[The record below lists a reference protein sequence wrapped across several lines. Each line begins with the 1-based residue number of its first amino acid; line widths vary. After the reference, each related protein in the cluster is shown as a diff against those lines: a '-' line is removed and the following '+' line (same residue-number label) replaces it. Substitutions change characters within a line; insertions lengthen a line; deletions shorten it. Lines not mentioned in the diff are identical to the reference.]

1 VYYDTWVTSFV
12 RNVDLPPP
20 PAKLHVVISE
30 DHNTYSVMSSQFVP
44 CRFQGNIKMDLE
56 ETGCE
61 GMDWI
66 HLAQHMA
73 KIGKV
78 V

>member
-1 VYYDTWVTSFV
+1 MDVKPHAVYYDTWVT
-12 RNVDLPPP
+12 LIPPT
-20 PAKLHVVISE
+20 KLHVVISE
-30 DHNTYSVMSSQFVP
+30 DHDTYSIMSSQFVP

-66 HLAQHMA
+66 HLAQHGA

-78 V
+78 L